1 LTRHPADS
9 PEPKACRAI
18 PAVGAIVRVVS
29 YRDGL
34 PDDGTRERYDE
45 AIAAAARTFARACH
59 GLSLQARR

>member
-1 LTRHPADS
+1 M
-9 PEPKACRAI
+9 
-18 PAVGAIVRVVS
+18 S